1 MMWTDL
7 LVVLVETFH
16 RYRLID
22 LVIGIEGLRYVAVAD
37 WTSKTKDQGQNL
49 DFDIYQL

>member
-1 MMWTDL
+1 MLWTDL
-7 LVVLVETFH
+7 LVVLVEILH

-22 LVIGIEGLRYVAVAD
+22 LLIGMEGLRYVSVAD
-37 WTSKTKDQGQNL
+37 WTPKTKDQGQNL